1 MRGMAMNGLGA
12 AATGVTLAVVM
23 VAKFTEGAWV
33 SVLLVAGMMIGMVWV
48 RRHYDTVAQEIQLS
62 SPLDIGNVRPP
73 IVIVP
78 IQAWTTISQRALQF
92 AMTLSQEIHAVHVG
106 SEDDA
111 GNLQADWAR
120 IVVEPVVRAGGM
132 PPTLITLPSPYR
144 WVIKPILEYVMQT
157 EEQNPGRQVAVVVPE
172 LVEKHWYHYP
182 LHNQRA
188 EVLKAWLLL
197 KGSRSIVLIN
207 VPWYIQA

>member
-1 MRGMAMNGLGA
+1 MNGLGA

-48 RRHYDTVAQEIQLS
+48 RRHYDAVAQEIQLS

>member
-33 SVLLVAGMMIGMVWV
+33 SVLLVAGIMIGMVWV

-144 WVIKPILEYVMQT
+144 WVIKPILEYVMLT